1 MDDGVRRARIDA
13 VKLLDFLL
21 SAEPAVA
28 PIASMSA
35 WWERQQAVVAR
46 GGATLDHAI
55 LGGFAADRLGYAFA
69 AGYQAALRQLAPDLP
84 ADRLASLCVTERGG
98 GHPRAIE
105 SQLTPAAKEG
115 EELLLR
121 GSKRWATISDVAG
134 VLLVAATLGPPDD
147 RGRPRI
153 RVARVEA
160 DLPGVTVTPMPPTPF
175 TPEILHGELR
185 FDDVRVKASALL
197 PGDGY
202 ERYIKPFRTIE
213 DLHINAALF
222 GYLLGEAR
230 RGGFPRPLL
239 ERLAALLTT
248 LRALAASDPG
258 EAGVHVALAG
268 ALRTAGSLIPDLEA
282 SWALAA
288 GPSHALWQRDRPL
301 LGLAES
307 ARAKRLE
314 RAWSR
319 LAEGNEA
326 ADAES

>member
-1 MDDGVRRARIDA
+1 M
-13 VKLLDFLL
+13 KLLDFLL
-21 SAEPAVA
+21 AADPAVV
-28 PIASMSA
+28 PVASMSA

-46 GGATLDHAI
+46 GGATIDHAI

-105 SQLTPAAKEG
+105 SRLTPVTPAAPEG

-160 DLPGVTVTPMPPTPF
+160 DLPGVVITPMPPTPF

-185 FDDVRVKASALL
+185 FDDARVKASALL

-213 DLHINAALF
+213 DLHVNGALF

-230 RGGFPRPLL
+230 RGGFPRALV

-248 LRALAASDPG
+248 LRALAASDPSD
-258 EAGVHVALAG
+258 AGVHVALAG
-268 ALRTAGSLIPDLEA
+268 ALRTAGSLITDLEA
-282 SWALAA
+282 SWALSP
-288 GPSHALWQRDRPL
+288 GPSHALWQRDRLL
-301 LGLAES
+301 LGMAEN
-307 ARAKRLE
+307 ARTKRLE
-314 RAWSR
+314 RAWVR
-319 LAEGNEA
+319 LAEGGEA
-326 ADAES
+326 ADVEG

>member
-1 MDDGVRRARIDA
+1 MDDDVRRARIDA

-21 SAEPAVA
+21 AADPAVVEV
-28 PIASMSA
+28 ASMSA
-35 WWERQQAVVAR
+35 WWERHQAIVAR
-46 GGATLDHAI
+46 GGATIDHAI

-69 AGYQAALRQLAPDLP
+69 SGYQAALRQLAPDLP

-105 SQLTPAAKEG
+105 SQLTPVTPDG

-134 VLLVAATLGPPDD
+134 VLLVAATLGAPDD

-153 RVARVEA
+153 RVVRVEA
-160 DLPGVTVTPMPPTPF
+160 DLPGVAIAPMPPTPF

-185 FDDVRVKASALL
+185 FDDVRVEASALL

-202 ERYIKPFRTIE
+202 ERYIKPFRTLE
-213 DLHINAALF
+213 DLHVNGALF

-230 RGGFPRPLL
+230 RGGSPRALL

-248 LRALAASDPG
+248 LRALAASDPSD
-258 EAGVHVALAG
+258 AGVHVALAG
-268 ALRTAGSLIPDLEA
+268 ALHTAGPLVTDLEA

-288 GPSHALWQRDRPL
+288 GPSYALWQRDRLL
-301 LGLAES
+301 LGIAES
-307 ARAKRLE
+307 ARARRLE

-319 LAEGNEA
+319 LAEGSEA
-326 ADAES
+326 ADVES